1 MEMFKN
7 IRLSR
12 GRSILRN
19 KISRVRRK
27 RFRGNMFSAKKIGLV
42 WDASKPDEFQVLS
55 QFHQKLLERN
65 IDLQII
71 GYYPGKEIP
80 DKITAIRYLVCLKQ
94 RDINLTYR
102 PVSNEANGF
111 INTPFDILIDANF
124 KNVFPLEYIS
134 SLSLAGLKVGIYD
147 CGYDQ
152 SPFDLML
159 EVNKS
164 SDLNNYL
171 DQVVHYLEMI
181 NTGSTK
187 ISV

>member
-12 GRSILRN
+12 GRSILRS
-19 KISRVRRK
+19 KTSRVRRK
-27 RFRGNMFSAKKIGLV
+27 RFKGNISSAKRIGMV
-42 WDASKPDEFQVLS
+42 WDASNPDEFQVLS
-55 QFHQKLLERN
+55 QFHQKMSERN
-65 IDLQII
+65 IELSIL

-94 RDINLTYR
+94 EDISFTYR
-102 PVSNEANGF
+102 PISNEANSF

-124 KNVFPLEYIS
+124 KTLFPLEYIS
-134 SLSLAGLKVGIYD
+134 ALSTAGLKVGIFD
-147 CGYDQ
+147 SGYEN
-152 SPFDLML
+152 SPFDLMID
-159 EVNKS
+159 VSKNTS
-164 SDLNNYL
+164 LNNFL

-187 ISV
+187 ISE